1 MENNTPNNELTHY
14 QMELLLPDYVLGKL
28 DHDEVIMFESN
39 LLSYPDIA
47 SEVAEARN
55 VFAKIEKMDLD
66 SKNLYR
72 SKNVSVKVQ
81 DRLAHRL
88 KPQLRF
94 RFVFRFILPTVALIA
109 LAVLVINSPNFE
121 KKSSTPEHDFASYRI
136 PAIFDSGELF
146 QIFDSGNE
154 DGSDYFDSE
163 SDKSEVSGF
172 APDSLSDL
180 VISDYYYDRFYD
192 GYYDEY
198 FDEYYDEIEQ
208 SGDYYPLN
216 YINFETKDLN
226 RLDEDYFQQI
236 LKELENVDINS

>member
-1 MENNTPNNELTHY
+1 MGNNIANNELTHY

-28 DHDEVIMFESN
+28 DHNEVMMFESN

-66 SKNLYR
+66 SKNMYR
-72 SKNVSVKVQ
+72 SKNVSVKLQ

-94 RFVFRFILPTVALIA
+94 RFVFRFILPTAALIA
-109 LAVLVINSPNFE
+109 LAILVINSPNFE

-136 PAIFDSGELF
+136 PAIFDAGELL
-146 QIFDSGNE
+146 QIFDSGNKE
-154 DGSDYFDSE
+154 GNAFFDNELVEPDASDSVTDSQT
-163 SDKSEVSGF
+163 
-172 APDSLSDL
+172 AR
-180 VISDYYYDRFYD
+180 VISDYYDDRFYD
-192 GYYDEY
+192 GYY
-198 FDEYYDEIEQ
+198 DEYYDEIEQ

-236 LKELENVDINS
+236 LQELENVDIHS